1 MSFPSFV
8 RVGVIVL
15 MLVVE
20 NFQTF
25 DPTTMLFPAEMLVD
39 YVHQRQGPT
48 NIGCKPKAYP
58 TADYISNHLDAY
70 QSKPVL
76 SFVTF
81 LRY

>member
-1 MSFPSFV
+1 
-8 RVGVIVL
+8 

-20 NFQTF
+20 NFQTI
-25 DPTTMLFPAEMLVD
+25 DPTTMLFLAEMLVD
-39 YVHQRQGPT
+39 YVHQWQGPT
-48 NIGCKPKAYP
+48 NIGRNPKAYP
-58 TADYISNHLDAY
+58 TADYISNHPEAY